1 MINPNTITQISEA
14 EGVSWAV
21 VEKDY
26 FLTLLLEGVAQT
38 SLLKRTFVFKG
49 GTALRKSY
57 IVGYRYSEDL
67 EFTLRKNPGQRE
79 LRGALESALEYLER
93 EHNAEFRIKN
103 FNSKSYFTDIKVQF
117 TGLKRT
123 KSIIAF
129 DLSPDEIIVEEP
141 RERTVFNPYYGKE
154 FSIPTYTLDEI
165 VAEKMRSLLQRTR
178 VRDYYDVWYLLTK
191 KKKELDGKKI
201 RKIFLKKAEYKK
213 IRFTG
218 KEQLL
223 DKDKLEQARAYYE
236 AQLGSQIKNLPPF
249 GRISEELESAIKALD
264 L

>member
-38 SLLKRTFVFKG
+38 PLLKQTLVFKG
-49 GTALRKSY
+49 GTALRKIY
-57 IVGYRYSEDL
+57 LKNYRYSEDL
-67 EFTLRKNPGQRE
+67 DFTMRKALGREE
-79 LRGALESALEYLER
+79 LRGALESAREYLER

-103 FNSKSYFTDIKVQF
+103 FNSKSYFTDVKVQF

-123 KSIIAF
+123 KNIIAF

-141 RERTVFNPYYGKE
+141 RERIVFNPYYEKE
-154 FSIPTYTLDEI
+154 FSIPVYTLDEI

-191 KKKELDGKKI
+191 KKKELDGKNI
-201 RKIFLKKAEYKK
+201 RKIFLKKTEYKK

-223 DKDKLEQARAYYE
+223 DKDKLEQAGAYYE
-236 AQLGSQIKNLPPF
+236 AQLGSQIKNLPSF
-249 GRISEELESAIKALD
+249 GKISEELESAINALH